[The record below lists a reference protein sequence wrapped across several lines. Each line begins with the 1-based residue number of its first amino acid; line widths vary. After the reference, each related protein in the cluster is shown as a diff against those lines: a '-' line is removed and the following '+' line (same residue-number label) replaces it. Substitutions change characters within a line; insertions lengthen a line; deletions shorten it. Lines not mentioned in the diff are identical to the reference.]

1 MWFGRVVPLFRFPLI
16 KNGPLHS
23 QSQEERLLPLPAELC
38 VGMNTDEGT
47 ALYATYGVN
56 PALKP
61 KHDSDSDC
69 QPWGEDL
76 AGWMAIA
83 PFPPTL
89 FGSERLL
96 RLGVHV
102 KTGIDSFHQGV
113 TKLVTE
119 AGGAFLAM
127 EILGCGDMGSLVL
140 LPPTPKGSEPLEET
154 IAKSPYVRAT
164 CEKKWRDGN
173 GTEMPDWIDNLFP
186 RPESSSRPKVEFE
199 PIEWTDDR
207 RVLIRDRQITV
218 PYGEFWHTARE
229 YQEQEHNN
237 TAEHIYPE
245 DRIKPVD
252 YCFLARNMELPVLL
266 ALFPSRPLFQIDIG
280 VAAEKESKNGQTGS
294 GMLNHIIAQLSSRQ
308 INIWH
313 VKHTYRSLLFDCTT
327 SSKSSQDPH
336 TSETKERDYTLRGVE
351 SAVTIVASVPHARRL
366 DSPDALAHYLQDLRE
381 RLFHTPLSTTTTTSD
396 TDLLVK
402 LKEVSESLPSLAQRI
417 ESLIQDWENKH
428 EGWEKD
434 PLWRRSRDQI
444 LKDSLS
450 ELQTIVDCRLD
461 DISKASAATPEFIKE
476 VEIHGP
482 PLFRCFFSHSARPDY
497 DERDYIDRLKLLLE
511 SEVFEVIEGE
521 FSLGMST
528 EQLSRGR
535 IRYCDLFVSFL
546 WPRSDFHTDK
556 GVYLP
561 PEWVIHE
568 ESFAIGHGLPV
579 FRVREKSVA
588 PPRYEHDRVDFPF
601 MRGDVHDWSNLEQ
614 RFRQDIRQ
622 LALQILLQAKPGT
635 PKRRVENE
643 AAD

>member
-1 MWFGRVVPLFRFPLI
+1 
-16 KNGPLHS
+16 
-23 QSQEERLLPLPAELC
+23 
-38 VGMNTDEGT
+38 MNTDEGT
-47 ALYATYGVN
+47 ALYATYGIN

-61 KHDSDSDC
+61 LNPKMPKENNRNDLL
-69 QPWGEDL
+69 PWGEDL

-102 KTGIDSFHQGV
+102 KTEIDSFHKGV
-113 TKLVTE
+113 TDLVTKE
-119 AGGAFLAM
+119 GGVFLAM

-140 LPPTPKGSEPLEET
+140 LPKLQKDEKPLKDKVVE
-154 IAKSPYVRAT
+154 SPAVRAR
-164 CEKKWRDGN
+164 CDKKWRKTKDD
-173 GTEMPDWIDNLFP
+173 ELPDWIENLFP
-186 RPESSSRPKVEFE
+186 RPNPEPQPEFAK
-199 PIEWTDDR
+199 IDWTDDR
-207 RVLIRDRQITV
+207 RILIRDRQITV

-229 YQEQEHNN
+229 YQKQEYDP
-237 TAEHIYPE
+237 ADHIYPE

-266 ALFPSRPLFQIDIG
+266 ALFPSRPLFQIDIS
-280 VAAEKESKNGQTGS
+280 VAAEQESKNGQTGS

-313 VKHTYRSLLFDCTT
+313 VKHTYRSLLFDCET
-327 SSKSSQDPH
+327 SLKESQNQDAQK
-336 TSETKERDYTLRGVE
+336 TKARDYTLRGVE

-366 DSPDALAHYLQDLRE
+366 DSPDALARYLQDLRE
-381 RLFHTPLSTTTTTSD
+381 RLFHTPLSTTTTSD
-396 TDLLVK
+396 TEIPDN
-402 LKEVSESLPSLAQRI
+402 LKNVSDSLQPLAERI
-417 ESLIQDWENKH
+417 EGLIEEWEKKH

-434 PLWRRSRDQI
+434 PLWRRNRDQI
-444 LKDSLS
+444 LKDSLT
-450 ELQTIVDCRLD
+450 ELQTIVDSRLE
-461 DISKASAATPEFIKE
+461 DISKTYAATPEFIKE

-614 RFRQDIRQ
+614 KFRQDIRQ

-635 PKRRVENE
+635 PKRRAEGE
-643 AAD
+643 AAG